1 MITIST
7 FISSK
12 NALGSDR
19 FITCG
24 IKFPLIQILPSY
36 FKGFG
41 HVSLL
46 SGILN
51 ASTYLGSAISTY
63 GIALINKNYGWTIT
77 VYIWAIIAL
86 IGVIASL
93 IIFKKWN
100 KFKQK

>member
-1 MITIST
+1 MH
-7 FISSK
+7 
-12 NALGSDR
+12 
-19 FITCG
+19 G
-24 IKFPLIQILPSY
+24 INFLLIQILPSY